1 MMSRG
6 FHNPDRFLMGD
17 SLSSPIDI
25 PRKRYLR
32 DLAAACRE
40 RLAALR
46 SLTPQPIQEILR
58 EESLLKGAEKELE
71 RLDDQL
77 LGFSL

>member
-6 FHNPDRFLMGD
+6 FHNPDRFLIGD

-25 PRKRYLR
+25 LWKRYLR
-32 DLAAACRE
+32 DLAAACRG

-46 SLTPQPIQEILR
+46 SLKEPPLQEILR
-58 EESLLKGAEKELE
+58 EESVLKSAEKELE
-71 RLDDQL
+71 RLDDQ
-77 LGFSL
+77 SL